1 MTRTISP
8 AAVIL
13 SLTFVC
19 IATIGGITAARNAS
33 ADAQAR
39 ECVAQ
44 GINPDQCW
52 ENARPTF

>member
-8 AAVIL
+8 AAAIL
-13 SLTFVC
+13 SITCACLATF
-19 IATIGGITAARNAS
+19 AGITAARNAS
-33 ADAQAR
+33 ADAMAR

-44 GINPDQCW
+44 GINPAQCW